1 MKSPDR
7 KRKQSG
13 LVERAPISYDT
24 QKHLEQ
30 IASQHQGNTA
40 ANQRERLRLALLTL
54 GSITTLEATRHLD
67 IIHPPARAFE
77 LRATGHPIRTDRV
90 QQATG
95 CGKLHRVGLYVLE
108 VRQ

>member
-13 LVERAPISYDT
+13 LVVRAPISYDT

-30 IASQHQGNTA
+30 IAIQGNTA
-40 ANQRERLRLALLTL
+40 ANQRERLRLALRAL

-77 LRATGHPIRTDRV
+77 LRAAGHPIRTDRV

-108 VRQ
+108 ANR